1 MNNTY
6 SLGGWA
12 IEKIMV
18 YWINQNIP
26 KGSTILELGSGYGT
40 ASLVE
45 KHKVYSVEQNLEWVN
60 KIVGSNYIYAPLK
73 NYGNYL
79 WYDDSFIE
87 KIKKIDYK
95 LLLIDGPT
103 EPSDWIDG
111 KYDFIRNGILERINL
126 FYNGSIIIVDDIERP
141 EDLNLAKKLCSL
153 LNKKSYNVGRN
164 VLFMKGGKSFAIIK

>member
-1 MNNTY
+1 VD
-6 SLGGWA
+6 G
-12 IEKIMV
+12 
-18 YWINQNIP
+18 
-26 KGSTILELGSGYGT
+26 
-40 ASLVE
+40 
-45 KHKVYSVEQNLEWVN
+45 
-60 KIVGSNYIYAPLK
+60 PLK
-73 NYGNYL
+73 K

-111 KYDFIRNGILERINL
+111 KYDFIRNGILEHINL

-153 LNKKSYNVGRN
+153 LNKKSYDVGRN
-164 VLFMKGGKSFAIIK
+164 VLSMKGGKSFAIIK